1 MHQSFFSFKS
11 PIVESNNLF
20 IIILFGGEEKMKIL
34 PSPFFI
40 SPKRSLK
47 VMVNVFPKS
56 VIAELLGYAG

>member
-11 PIVESNNLF
+11 LIVESNNLF
-20 IIILFGGEEKMKIL
+20 ITILFGGEEKMKIFQ
-34 PSPFFI
+34 SPFFI

-56 VIAELLGYAG
+56 VIAEFLGYAG